1 MRHSPNRPGKKLRVD
16 DPRRRQQFLP
26 EKKRSNAS
34 RLFLPLVLIAGAL
47 FGVSLL
53 IVTFNPFSGD
63 ETTAAPA
70 EEVIP
75 EDFSAAGFDFVADE
89 ENRKL
94 LHLKPPF
101 HGNLSGLDGRH
112 IILVRVWLEVD
123 TFAVAEELNEDRA
136 KFRRMTDDILQT
148 IKSWTYAEL
157 TFSNGMERLKNQL
170 RDHVNRYL
178 VRGKVIK
185 VLFPEIR
192 FDEILPRAV
201 PPPTR

>member
-1 MRHSPNRPGKKLRVD
+1 MRQNQGRGGKKLRVD
-16 DPRRRQQFLP
+16 DPRRRQTFVP
-26 EKKRSNAS
+26 EKKRGNAS
-34 RLFLPLVLIAGAL
+34 RMLLPLLLIGGAL

-53 IVTFNPFSGD
+53 IVTFNPFSG
-63 ETTAAPA
+63 EKNGPVA

-94 LHLKPPF
+94 LYLKPPF
-101 HGNLSGLDGRH
+101 SANLSGLGGKYV
-112 IILVRVWLEVD
+112 ILVRIWLEVD
-123 TFAVAEELNEDRA
+123 SFAVAEELNENHA
-136 KFRRMTDDILQT
+136 KFRRITDDILQT

-157 TFSNGMERLKNQL
+157 TFSNGMDRLKNQL
-170 RDHVNRYL
+170 RDHVNRYIS
-178 VRGKVIK
+178 RGKVLK

-201 PPPTR
+201 PPARQ